1 MIIFARVIIGVA
13 NSTIQTTS
21 LAMLT
26 QLLPESVSEN
36 VARVEM
42 ALAVGLIVGP
52 LLGKLLIE
60 QYGFACPFL
69 LVSGLYLVLFITGA
83 IFLPGKRL
91 TSKKMIAKEDK
102 LVKMGMERS

>member
-52 LLGKLLIE
+52 LLGKVLI
-60 QYGFACPFL
+60 
-69 LVSGLYLVLFITGA
+69 
-83 IFLPGKRL
+83 
-91 TSKKMIAKEDK
+91 D
-102 LVKMGMERS
+102 